1 MWENNAF
8 GERIFGKCE
17 GGRQSKRLV
26 NIKVDITEMH
36 VGSED
41 NQWVKMG

>member
-1 MWENNAF
+1 VWEKNAF

-17 GGRQSKRLV
+17 GGRQRKLLV
-26 NIKVDITEMH
+26 TIKVVIAEMH

-41 NQWVKMG
+41 DQWVKMT

>member
-1 MWENNAF
+1 MHLVSESLGN
-8 GERIFGKCE
+8 GE
-17 GGRQSKRLV
+17 GGRHRKRLV

-41 NQWVKMG
+41 GQWVKMA